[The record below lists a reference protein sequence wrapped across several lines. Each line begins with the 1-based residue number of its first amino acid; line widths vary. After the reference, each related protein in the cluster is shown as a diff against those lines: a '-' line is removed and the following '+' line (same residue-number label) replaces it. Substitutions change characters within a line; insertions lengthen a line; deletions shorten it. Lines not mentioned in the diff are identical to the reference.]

1 MVMACWALL
10 AAAARID
17 GPIQLTVVPETC
29 RVTIE
34 VGKAGVLSFAGHAH
48 EILAPGATG
57 TVIVDETDP
66 SRSSVSLEFRT
77 ADLRVNDAG
86 EPPGDAPQV
95 QETML
100 GPRVLDAARF
110 PSVSFRSSRVVVGAR
125 SADGADIRVEGAMT
139 LHGVTR
145 TVTLP
150 LHVTLAP
157 DGTPYSTEW
166 HAFTTG
172 SPATA
177 DVPHPVTQAPLTVEK
192 ATLVGGQAKLIVDLP
207 VAGTDMTRHRLL
219 GSFVVGVYLEG
230 PQPVCAGSFELRGLP

>member
-1 MVMACWALL
+1 MNRKIWQLVGSAMVMACWALL

-48 EILAPGATG
+48 EILAPGVSG
-57 TVIVDETDP
+57 TVTLDEADP
-66 SRSSVSLEFRT
+66 SKSSVSLEFRT

-157 DGTPYSTEW
+157 DGTM
-166 HAFTTG
+166 
-172 SPATA
+172 TA
-177 DVPHPVTQAPLTVEK
+177 
-192 ATLVGGQAKLIVDLP
+192 
-207 VAGTDMTRHRLL
+207 R
-219 GSFVVGVYLEG
+219 GSFQVRQSDYGIRLVTA
-230 PQPVCAGSFELRGLP
+230 AGGAIRVKDDLDVRFVLNARR